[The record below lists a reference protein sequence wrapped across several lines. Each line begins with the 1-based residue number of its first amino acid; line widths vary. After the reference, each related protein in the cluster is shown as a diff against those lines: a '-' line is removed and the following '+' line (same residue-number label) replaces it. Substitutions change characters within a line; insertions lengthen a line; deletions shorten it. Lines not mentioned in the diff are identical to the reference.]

1 SAGVAPNFTLAPS
14 PALAVYA
21 AGQRFRV
28 KFHAAGTGGDTL
40 NVSALGAKSIKQ
52 YDSTGS
58 KIAAVIRAG
67 QLADVEYDGVDWVI
81 LDPLPAALPATVAK
95 TDAVQAFSK
104 AQRGAVVAL
113 TDAATIAV
121 DLSLANNFSLT
132 LAGNRT

>member
-28 KFHAAGTGGDTL
+28 KFSAAVSGSATL
-40 NVSALGAKSIKQ
+40 NVSGLGAKSIKQ
-52 YDSTGS
+52 YDSAGN
-58 KIAAVIRAG
+58 KVAPVIVAN

-81 LDPLPAALPATVAK
+81 LDPLPAAFPATVAK

-104 AQRGAVVAL
+104 AQRGAVQAL

-121 DLSLANNFSLT
+121 DLSLANNFSL
-132 LAGNRT
+132 